1 MRIRDYRPSDLPYLY
16 DICLRTGD
24 SGKDA
29 SALLPDPFII
39 GQYYAAP
46 YAARDGR
53 CVLILEGERGE
64 TGLARPIGYIL
75 GTDDTAS
82 YNAWLAAEW
91 LPGCAALYGSGPEG
105 PAAATAGGSGP
116 GGGQGPAAA
125 GAPGAGGSGRGE
137 GGQAGQAGTPAA
149 APSLYERLAGLF
161 ATAPATPAY
170 CGRYPG
176 HIHIDILPEGQGA
189 GWGRRLMDAFSD
201 RLRSLGCPGFH
212 LGVGARNQAG
222 VAFYRR
228 YGMEEL
234 EAPAW
239 GFVFGKRL

>member
-16 DICLRTGD
+16 DICLKTGD

-29 SALLPDPFII
+29 SALLPDPFVI

-46 YAARDGR
+46 YAVRDGR
-53 CVLILEGERGE
+53 CVLILEGDRGE
-64 TGLARPIGYIL
+64 AGLARPIGYIL
-75 GTDDTAS
+75 GTEDTAS

-91 LPGCAALYGSGPEG
+91 LPGCAALYGR
-105 PAAATAGGSGP
+105 ADAGEP
-116 GGGQGPAAA
+116 GRDVDEPDRGQM
-125 GAPGAGGSGRGE
+125 
-137 GGQAGQAGTPAA
+137 QAA
-149 APSLYERLAGLF
+149 APSLYDRLAGLF
-161 ATAPATPAY
+161 TAAPATPVY
-170 CGRYPG
+170 CDRYPG

-189 GWGRRLMDAFSD
+189 GWGRRLMDAFCD

>member
-29 SALLPDPFII
+29 SALVPDPFVI

-46 YAARDGR
+46 YAVRDGR
-53 CVLILEGERGE
+53 CVLVLEGERGE
-64 TGLARPIGYIL
+64 AGLSRPIGYIL

-91 LPGCAALYGSGPEG
+91 LPGCASLYGRG
-105 PAAATAGGSGP
+105 
-116 GGGQGPAAA
+116 AA
-125 GAPGAGGSGRGE
+125 GKGAAGNGE
-137 GGQAGQAGTPAA
+137 PPAA

-161 ATAPATPAY
+161 TAAPATPAY
-170 CGRYPG
+170 CDRFPG

-189 GWGRRLMDAFSD
+189 GWGRRLMDAFCD

>member
-16 DICLRTGD
+16 EICLKTGD

-29 SALLPDPFII
+29 GALLPDPFVI

-46 YAARDGR
+46 YAVRDGR
-53 CVLILEGERGE
+53 CVLVLEGERDAA
-64 TGLARPIGYIL
+64 GLSRPIGYIL

-82 YNAWLAAEW
+82 YNAWLASAW
-91 LPGCAALYGSGPEG
+91 LPGCAALYGR
-105 PAAATAGGSGP
+105 ADAGET
-116 GGGQGPAAA
+116 Q
-125 GAPGAGGSGRGE
+125 
-137 GGQAGQAGTPAA
+137 AA

-161 ATAPATPAY
+161 TAAPATPAY

-201 RLRSLGCPGFH
+201 RLRALGCPGFH

-228 YGMEEL
+228 YGMDEL

>member
-29 SALLPDPFII
+29 SALLADPFVI

-46 YAARDGR
+46 YAVRDGR
-53 CVLILEGERGE
+53 CVLILEGDRDEA
-64 TGLARPIGYIL
+64 GLSRPLGYIL
-75 GTDDTAS
+75 GTDETAS
-82 YNAWLAAEW
+82 YNAWLATEW
-91 LPGCAALYGSGPEG
+91 LPGCASLYGC
-105 PAAATAGGSGP
+105 ADAGRD
-116 GGGQGPAAA
+116 
-125 GAPGAGGSGRGE
+125 GAQE
-137 GGQAGQAGTPAA
+137 A
-149 APSLYERLAGLF
+149 APSLYDRLAKLF
-161 ATAPATPAY
+161 TAKPETPAY
-170 CGRYPG
+170 CDRYPG

-189 GWGRRLMDAFSD
+189 GWGRRLMDAFCD
-201 RLRSLGCPGFH
+201 RLRALGCTGFH

>member
-29 SALLPDPFII
+29 SGLLPDSFVI

-46 YAARDGR
+46 YALRDGR
-53 CVLILEGERGE
+53 CVLILEGERDE
-64 TGLARPIGYIL
+64 AGLARPLGYIL

-82 YNAWLAAEW
+82 YNAWLVSEW
-91 LPGCAALYGSGPEG
+91 LPGCAALYGPRPSAA
-105 PAAATAGGSGP
+105 PAAEVP
-116 GGGQGPAAA
+116 D
-125 GAPGAGGSGRGE
+125 AGGSGRGE
-137 GGQAGQAGTPAA
+137 TQAAE
-149 APSLYERLAGLF
+149 PSLYERLAKLF
-161 ATAPATPAY
+161 TAKPETPAY
-170 CGRYPG
+170 CDRYPG

-189 GWGRRLMDAFSD
+189 GWGRRLMDAFCD
-201 RLRSLGCPGFH
+201 RLRSLGCRGFH

-239 GFVFGKRL
+239 GFVFGRRL